1 MGRPSAFTV
10 SLIAIDLA
18 YQIAS
23 AMETVHSQG
32 IAHRDLKPH
41 NILMVRK
48 PPLNRSSATLNKPLL
63 NRSSITLNKPL
74 PNRSSTTLNRKAT
87 PGDWS
92 SLSSDPNIERFSI

>member
-48 PPLNRSSATLNKPLL
+48 PPLNRSST
-63 NRSSITLNKPL
+63 TLNKPL